1 MFAQARGDAIAGDG
15 EASARWR
22 GVAHFSKARDASP
35 RHEVVAEGRQL
46 VLFTLKSEFPGYR
59 ATIWL
64 ALPIL
69 ARSIKDWCE
78 A

>member
-1 MFAQARGDAIAGDG
+1 MLAQARGDAIAGDG